1 VNAITSYIHHLID
14 TFGYRDVVEFLLI
27 GLVVYVIYRFL
38 RGTRGAR
45 AVRGFILLLVVAF
58 IIVQFLAGVLQLDR
72 VQIIYNSLIQTA
84 VLAAVVIFQ
93 PELRRALIQLGQNRL
108 FRPFLRKQGLAFTEI
123 LTTAVEQMSRHKIG
137 AIIAIERDTTLL
149 GLVET
154 GTILN
159 AELSA
164 DLLLTIFWPGS
175 ALHDMG
181 AIIRQDRVVAAG
193 CEFPLT
199 ANPPLGSKYGAR
211 HRAALGLSEDS
222 DAVIIVVSEETGEIS
237 IAEGGRF
244 IEDIAPA
251 RFRDQLSRLLVGHET
266 RAAVA
271 SALGLT
277 EAPGGEPAAPGPKE

>member
-1 VNAITSYIHHLID
+1 VNAITSYLHHLRD

-27 GLVVYVIYRFL
+27 GLVVYVVYRFL

-45 AVRGFILLLVVAF
+45 AVRGFILLLLVAF

-72 VQIIYNSLIQTA
+72 VQIIYNSLLQTA
-84 VLAAVVIFQ
+84 ILAAVVIFQ

-123 LTTAVEQMSRHKIG
+123 LTAAVQQMSRHKIG

-199 ANPPLGSKYGAR
+199 VNPPLGSKYGAR
-211 HRAALGLSEDS
+211 HRAALGLSEES
-222 DAVIIVVSEETGEIS
+222 DAVVIIVSEETGEIS
-237 IAEGGRF
+237 IAENGRF
-244 IEDIAPA
+244 IENIAPD
-251 RFRDQLSRLLVGHET
+251 RFRDQLAQLLVGQAGG
-266 RAAVA
+266 AAVA

-277 EAPGGEPAAPGPKE
+277 KAPGVDNGSEGAKE